1 MSRNIDIGGRQGRGN
16 PKLGLGEDGTLI
28 DLDLTKPAERTH
40 SVWGDLATG
49 AGLLA
54 PDSYSEPETRD
65 LEPGELAPI
74 TRAERLLV
82 WLCMALGV
90 AGIGSLV
97 VSCAA

>member
-1 MSRNIDIGGRQGRGN
+1 MPRQINLDGRQGHGDPTVGRN
-16 PKLGLGEDGTLI
+16 AGE
-28 DLDLTKPAERTH
+28 PRH

-54 PDSYSEPETRD
+54 DDDYSEPETKD
-65 LEPGELAPI
+65 LGLDPM
-74 TRAERLLV
+74 TRTERLV
-82 WLCMALGV
+82 IWLCIALGV

>member
-1 MSRNIDIGGRQGRGN
+1 MTRRIDMGGRQGRGD
-16 PKLGLGEDGTLI
+16 PEAGRDASR
-28 DLDLTKPAERTH
+28 PH

-54 PDSYSEPETRD
+54 DEDYTEPETKD
-65 LEPGELAPI
+65 LGLPPA
-74 TRAERLLV
+74 TRTERLLV
-82 WLCMALGV
+82 WLCIALGV